1 TIVSHARRSPRFAR
15 STSSASSSG
24 RSTTGRSTP
33 GPTLGFRPM
42 LARVAR
48 YEVNQDRLTDAV
60 EAFNDAGREIEQL
73 EGFLG
78 GYVLVDHEDGRT
90 MTLTL
95 WESDEALQESES
107 TARSARN
114 RAAAAVDGA
123 VLSVEKFEVAL
134 ELRAQAGAL

>member
-1 TIVSHARRSPRFAR
+1 
-15 STSSASSSG
+15 
-24 RSTTGRSTP
+24 
-33 GPTLGFRPM
+33 M

-60 EAFNDAGREIEQL
+60 EAFNEAGREIEKV
-73 EGFLG
+73 EGFVG

-95 WESDEALQESES
+95 WESDAALEGSES
-107 TARSARN
+107 VARSARN
-114 RAAAAVDGA
+114 RAAGAVDGS

-134 ELRAQAGAL
+134 ELRAQTSTV

>member
-1 TIVSHARRSPRFAR
+1 
-15 STSSASSSG
+15 
-24 RSTTGRSTP
+24 
-33 GPTLGFRPM
+33 M

-60 EAFNDAGREIEQL
+60 EAFNEAGREIEPL
-73 EGFLG
+73 EGFAG

-95 WESDEALQESES
+95 WENDAALQESEAA
-107 TARSARN
+107 ARSARN
-114 RAAAAVDGA
+114 RAAGAVDGS

-134 ELRAQAGAL
+134 ELRARTSV